1 MSSERRSKLAS
12 FLRSH
17 PVAGNFLL
25 TFTISWLGAL
35 AVAAPHLLRH
45 EPLPKIT
52 GILMFPAMLL
62 GPSLSGIFLTA
73 IVEGKTGLRDLLS
86 RLLRARIPARWYAP
100 LLIPPVLVLTVL
112 FTLKTFLSPVYTPNL
127 FLLGVLFGLPAG
139 LLEEIGWTGF
149 AFPRMSSQHNPLGA
163 SILLGLLWGL
173 WHLPVVNYLGTAT
186 PHGAYWF
193 PFFLVF
199 AFAMTAMRVL
209 ICWLYLHTKSVLIA
223 QLMHISSTGSLVI
236 FSPPAVSARQEVLW
250 YALYGTALWL
260 ALLIVVKKFRC
271 PPGTLT
277 TLQRCLTRAK
287 KTFLQPDS
295 L

>member
-1 MSSERRSKLAS
+1 MSSDPQSTPGS
-12 FLRSH
+12 FLRGH
-17 PVAGNFLL
+17 PVAGYFLL

-62 GPSLSGIFLTA
+62 GPSLSGIVLTWVVA
-73 IVEGKTGLRDLLS
+73 GKTGFRDLFS
-86 RLLRARIPARWYAP
+86 SVLRARIRPRWYGP
-100 LLIPPVLVLTVL
+100 LLIPPVLVLTIL

-127 FLLGVLFGLPAG
+127 FLMGVSFGVPAG

-149 AFPRMSSQHNPLGA
+149 AFPKMSSQHNPLGA
-163 SILLGLLWGL
+163 SISLGLLWGL

-199 AFAMTAMRVL
+199 AFVMTAMRVL
-209 ICWLYLHTKSVLIA
+209 ICWLYLHTRSVLLA
-223 QLMHISSTGSLVI
+223 QLMHISS
-236 FSPPAVSARQEVLW
+236 A
-250 YALYGTALWL
+250 
-260 ALLIVVKKFRC
+260 
-271 PPGTLT
+271 
-277 TLQRCLTRAK
+277 
-287 KTFLQPDS
+287 
-295 L
+295 